1 MNSKYE
7 NLLKYLEKHETV
19 AAKPEKPKKILEPK
33 EEKKPDKKES
43 QRSRI
48 NKITKEM
55 IEETEVFSYVPAHV
69 KKKYPTEGFNVRLL
83 EEKFVKK
90 MIEDHKRIQSYE
102 RPYISVTEI
111 LNCLRS
117 CYYFRKKYSINIK
130 SKFNYPFLYIRRKVG
145 DSVHE
150 AIQDVYNF
158 DETEKTVISEK
169 FPVKGRLDGLID
181 SYVIDFKPSDKMKD
195 EVDPKHY
202 DQGNIYATILNTE
215 YGYSIEKVIIVYYI
229 LNFKDMQVFVDKVD
243 LKRGLGFLNRGKLL
257 KEHLDNNTLIDPIG
271 ATEKECR
278 YCSYIKYCEKDQYK
292 KVAPPKVKNVIN
304 KSENKIDD
312 VKPKKKPK
320 KKIEKQK
327 LRKNS
332 KFEYK
337 DPDGF
342 LL

>member
-1 MNSKYE
+1 MKSQYE
-7 NLLKYLEKHETV
+7 NLLKYLENHETV
-19 AAKPEKPKKILEPK
+19 IKRDNSKKVLKPK
-33 EEKKPDKKES
+33 EEKELDSKES
-43 QRSRI
+43 QRNRI

-55 IEETEVFSYVPAHV
+55 IEETEVFSYVPDHV
-69 KKKYPTEGFNVRLL
+69 KKKYPTEGFNIRIL

-90 MIEDHKRIQSYE
+90 MIEDHKKIQSYE
-102 RPYISVTEI
+102 RPYISVSEI
-111 LNCLRS
+111 LNCLRA
-117 CYYFRKKYSINIK
+117 CYYFRKKYSINLK
-130 SKFNYPFLYIRRKVG
+130 NKFNYPFLYIRRKVG
-145 DSVHE
+145 DAVHE
-150 AIQDVYNF
+150 SIQDVYNF

-169 FPVKGRLDGLID
+169 FNVKGRLDGLID
-181 SYVIDFKPSDKMKD
+181 SYVIDFKPSDKMKE

-215 YGYSIEKVIIVYYI
+215 YGYSIKKVIIVYYI

-243 LKRGLGFLNRGKLL
+243 LKRGLGFLERGKLL
-257 KEHLDNNTLIDPIG
+257 KEHIENNILIDPIG

-292 KVAPPKVKNVIN
+292 KVAPPKVKNIV
-304 KSENKIDD
+304 S
-312 VKPKKKPK
+312 KPEDKKVNDKPEKKPK

-327 LRKNS
+327 LSKNK